1 MAVFRSFPIYEYI
14 LGMQLKG
21 KCLFVFSFTVLACVQ
36 TSPPTSEKVSL
47 FFRDFSKGGG
57 SLYTDYTV
65 LLTTSHCNSGTS
77 ITFKW
82 CFEV

>member
-47 FFRDFSKGGG
+47 FSRVFFEGGG
-57 SLYTDYTV
+57 KSVHRLYCSSDNKSL
-65 LLTTSHCNSGTS
+65 
-77 ITFKW
+77 
-82 CFEV
+82 